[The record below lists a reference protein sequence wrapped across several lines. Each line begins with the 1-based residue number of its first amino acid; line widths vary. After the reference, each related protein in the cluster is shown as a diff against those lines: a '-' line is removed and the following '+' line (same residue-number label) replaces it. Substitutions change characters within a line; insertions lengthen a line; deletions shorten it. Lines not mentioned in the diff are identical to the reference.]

1 MVVDGNAGCYV
12 FPDDQVYL
20 ERCNI
25 RRSSSACNLSFPYFA
40 GKEIRFGVTSHGET
54 YLG

>member
-12 FPDDQVYL
+12 FQDDQVYL

-25 RRSSSACNLSFPYFA
+25 RAVHPPATLEFSILRENWV
-40 GKEIRFGVTSHGET
+40 GVYT
-54 YLG
+54 